1 MARATPEAEDVREP
15 MEIRHASF
23 LLKNARVLQSA
34 LKPGNGVEHW
44 AHLFLTRMFDTRLA
58 HAQFAS
64 NIQVNYH
71 LLGKE
76 RHRVAESLK
85 LPDRVVSEMRGE
97 KLIREQRKL
106 RYCSLLLGDC
116 LYRFL

>member
-1 MARATPEAEDVREP
+1 MARATPEAEDVREQ

-23 LLKNARVLQSA
+23 LLKNALVLQGA

-64 NIQVNYH
+64 NIQVNYQ
-71 LLGKE
+71 LT
-76 RHRVAESLK
+76 
-85 LPDRVVSEMRGE
+85 E
-97 KLIREQRKL
+97 K
-106 RYCSLLLGDC
+106 YGVPYNCC
-116 LYRFL
+116 